1 MTIEEAKAI
10 LKLAKI
16 CCEYPHGAYSIALDI
31 AIKALEKE
39 SILDKVKQ
47 AREEIEN
54 LTPWED
60 GLVEMYEVL
69 AILDKLIESESK
81 E

>member
-31 AIKALEKE
+31 AIKALEQE
-39 SILDKVKQ
+39 LVLDKIIL
-47 AREEIEN
+47 EIKEQKN
-54 LTPWED
+54 LMPYNYQC
-60 GLVEMYEVL
+60 GLNGALEIINKY
-69 AILDKLIESESK
+69 K
-81 E
+81 EGDTQ

>member
-31 AIKALEKE
+31 AIKAL
-39 SILDKVKQ
+39 
-47 AREEIEN
+47 
-54 LTPWED
+54 
-60 GLVEMYEVL
+60 
-69 AILDKLIESESK
+69 AILDKLIEIINKYK
-81 E
+81 EGGTQ